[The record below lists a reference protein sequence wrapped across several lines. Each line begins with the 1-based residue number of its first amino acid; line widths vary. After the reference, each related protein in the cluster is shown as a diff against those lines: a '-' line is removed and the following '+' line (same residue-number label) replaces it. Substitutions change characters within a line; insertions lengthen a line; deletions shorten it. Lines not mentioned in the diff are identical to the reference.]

1 MTFTWKHIAF
11 SKGNEWKEQN
21 MDMHWVLLETFS
33 KDFSKE
39 LRQELALV
47 MPVVKNSPSNAGD
60 IGLIS
65 GQGTKMSH
73 TMDN

>member
-1 MTFTWKHIAF
+1 
-11 SKGNEWKEQN
+11 